1 MSSGLFGGLYARGG
15 VAATVSDEA
24 WVQAML
30 DVEAA
35 LGGKALRAQELDI
48 DVGSLLQ

>member
-1 MSSGLFGGLYARGG
+1 MRA
-15 VAATVSDEA
+15 VVSDAA

-35 LGGKALRAQELDI
+35 LARVQARLGIIPDRAAQEMPAAR
-48 DVGSLLQ
+48 